1 MFGTITLNSFEGF
14 KGFSHSGGVMSLPPD
29 PPHYYYGYKNNLT
42 RINQTLKSID
52 PESSSGPG
60 SG

>member
-42 RINQTLKSID
+42 RINQH
-52 PESSSGPG
+52 PEYTWLDYRRLLWN
-60 SG
+60 